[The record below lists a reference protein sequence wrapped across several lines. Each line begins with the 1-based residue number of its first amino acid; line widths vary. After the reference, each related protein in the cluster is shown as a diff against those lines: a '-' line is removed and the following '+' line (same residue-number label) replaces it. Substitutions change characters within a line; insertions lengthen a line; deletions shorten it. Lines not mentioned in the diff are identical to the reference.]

1 MFFFGKKLTCCTG
14 NDIIKGYKKCPD
26 EAEATKLTDKERMIF
41 MMKGTK
47 VLSVLLAGVMSMS
60 CLGMHAFAVQDA
72 NEYPSVSADL
82 DADQLQEWYDEVVY
96 YHFYDK
102 TEAELTALTL
112 SEPYYYYNFYDM
124 AVDEGVYVRIV
135 SLNGEVVG
143 LSTKQFEDGV
153 ETGFAGY
160 GEYDLEYVE
169 EGLDNNGKILFGRAW
184 VDGFPCGLVY
194 VDGTMY
200 SYTGAVGIEQGET
213 DLVFGEIAYSDPYW
227 TDSSEEADGA
237 LLPGCLLPS
246 ATTETALDPNDYES
260 IDTGYSEEQLL
271 QWEQEILSDLEWQDI
286 EADTSALTFSEPYYT
301 YNFYDMALSNGGYRI
316 VFENGE
322 IIGLSFGYIS
332 SDGRVFTSSY
342 EAGAFEYLADA
353 LENSGKI
360 LFGSAI
366 VNHLPCGLI
375 YVDGIIYSHATVV
388 LEHGPTDLVFGEIP
402 YSEYNSGM
410 PAPDEDALQATT
422 TTETTEPT
430 EIIPAIGDVNLD
442 GQISLRD
449 VVYVKKIIAGT
460 MQANEEQTAL
470 ADCCADGR
478 LNASDATALLEY
490 ILEMVE
496 TLPVT
501 PE

>member
-1 MFFFGKKLTCCTG
+1 
-14 NDIIKGYKKCPD
+14 
-26 EAEATKLTDKERMIF
+26 

-102 TEAELTALTL
+102 TEAELTTLTL

-124 AVDEGVYVRIV
+124 AVDEGVYIRIV

-153 ETGFAGY
+153 ETCFAGY
-160 GEYDLEYVE
+160 SEYDLAYVE

-184 VDGFPCGLVY
+184 VDRFPCGLVY

-227 TDSSEEADGA
+227 TDLPEEADGA
-237 LLPGCLLPS
+237 LLPGCLLP
-246 ATTETALDPNDYES
+246 
-260 IDTGYSEEQLL
+260 
-271 QWEQEILSDLEWQDI
+271 
-286 EADTSALTFSEPYYT
+286 
-301 YNFYDMALSNGGYRI
+301 
-316 VFENGE
+316 
-322 IIGLSFGYIS
+322 
-332 SDGRVFTSSY
+332 
-342 EAGAFEYLADA
+342 
-353 LENSGKI
+353 
-360 LFGSAI
+360 
-366 VNHLPCGLI
+366 
-375 YVDGIIYSHATVV
+375 
-388 LEHGPTDLVFGEIP
+388 
-402 YSEYNSGM
+402 
-410 PAPDEDALQATT
+410 ATT
-422 TTETTEPT
+422 TEAIAETVV
-430 EIIPAIGDVNLD
+430 IGIGDVNLD

-449 VVYVKKIIAGT
+449 VVAIKKITAGT
-460 MQANEEQTAL
+460 MQASDEQNAL
-470 ADCCADGR
+470 ADCCADG
-478 LNASDATALLEY
+478 LINASDATALLEY
-490 ILEMVE
+490 ILEKVE